1 MLRENSY
8 TIPIAALAWLVPLIT
23 LGNTL
28 AETMFVQYWQAR
40 YLQLQGRA
48 RGAGRI
54 AEVVG

>member
-40 YLQLQGRA
+40 YLQLQ
-48 RGAGRI
+48 
-54 AEVVG
+54 AERVERDVLPRS